1 MDERSLC
8 QLLIRSHMG
17 WDYHKPPIFWMEIF
31 DVEREIFPPRFG
43 TIRAYWVGLP
53 APRLLLLLLT
63 PRHHGAPCV
72 KSNLQRELLKNT
84 STDKQVN
91 WGKSFS
97 LTKTLTGPCCNGYF
111 GKHWDIF
118 FGLLSLI
125 WCFSFSSSR
134 FWFTSFFVINQPNHY
149 TILHSIMGA
158 IRSFLQLMPL
168 AYPDI
173 NFYNKA

>member
-1 MDERSLC
+1 
-8 QLLIRSHMG
+8 
-17 WDYHKPPIFWMEIF
+17 MEVF
-31 DVEREIFPPRFG
+31 DVEMEIFPPRFG

-84 STDKQVN
+84 STNKQVN

-118 FGLLSLI
+118 FGPLSLI

-134 FWFTSFFVINQPNHY
+134 FWFTCFSVIKQASHH
-149 TILHSIMGA
+149 TILHSVMVA
-158 IRSFLQLMPL
+158 KDHSCNSNHLSPNS
-168 AYPDI
+168 
-173 NFYNKA
+173 NFTTRHS